1 MIPMTHVDAARGS
14 RQRWRDR
21 ESTRGRSPVARFFS
35 VFTDPQ
41 TLLNL
46 VYLVLAFPLGI
57 AYFVILVTAIS
68 TSAGLLITI
77 VGAPLFI
84 LAV

>member
-1 MIPMTHVDAARGS
+1 MTHVDAARGS
-14 RQRWRDR
+14 RQRSRR
-21 ESTRGRSPVARFFS
+21 GESKEWHSPAARFFS
-35 VFTDPQ
+35 VFTELQ

-46 VYLVLAFPLGI
+46 VYLLLAFPLGI